1 MHIQSYKCKCHYF
14 FAMYCL
20 CSEEH
25 LRLKKGPLMM
35 LWRNL
40 VCLGLLAAFANLS
53 TECSVFERSC
63 THAKFEL
70 VTCLANWL
78 LLWRNVVVLQKKKHL
93 NHVQR
98 LCSRWIQTH
107 FTKIK
112 PTTWQLAIH
121 KRHSLGMFS
130 FSTASQ
136 IFQSFLALSTGSCFW
151 DAGTSCT
158 AAFQWA
164 LTATDSNEGHKNQR
178 NRRQIIDKPNSSGKK
193 VIDDSCS
200 TWWQRI
206 RTNTVSFVLFSICQK
221 NKSQSPMAQKRPS
234 MKTNLIAAE
243 SIANDPDDDG
253 AADGG
258 GW

>member
-1 MHIQSYKCKCHYF
+1 MSLF

-93 NHVQR
+93 DHVQS

-121 KRHSLGMFS
+121 QRHSRGMFS
-130 FSTASQ
+130 FDISEFSGLVNWLLLLGCGNILHSSFSMSAYSHWLKQRTQEPAQPTAKH
-136 IFQSFLALSTGSCFW
+136 W
-151 DAGTSCT
+151 
-158 AAFQWA
+158 
-164 LTATDSNEGHKNQR
+164 
-178 NRRQIIDKPNSSGKK
+178 
-193 VIDDSCS
+193 
-200 TWWQRI
+200 
-206 RTNTVSFVLFSICQK
+206 
-221 NKSQSPMAQKRPS
+221 
-234 MKTNLIAAE
+234 
-243 SIANDPDDDG
+243 
-253 AADGG
+253 
-258 GW
+258 